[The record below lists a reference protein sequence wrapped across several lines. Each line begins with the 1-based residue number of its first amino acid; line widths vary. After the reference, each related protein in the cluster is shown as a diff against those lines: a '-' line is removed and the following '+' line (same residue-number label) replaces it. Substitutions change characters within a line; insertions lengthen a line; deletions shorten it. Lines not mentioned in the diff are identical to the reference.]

1 MFSIYRVIRVPGL
14 LKLGTITDA
23 LTVPYDNILSISDEL
38 KLIALKYQDRLGP
51 IDKESVDMLLIEK
64 ASPTHGSS

>member
-1 MFSIYRVIRVPGL
+1 
-14 LKLGTITDA
+14 